1 MSGYEKQVTAIGRRN
16 NAEIRSTDSQ
26 GAEII
31 SSKVAGSRLHETIYN
46 SLYERTDEGGPL

>member
-46 SLYERTDEGGPL
+46 SLDERTDEGGPL